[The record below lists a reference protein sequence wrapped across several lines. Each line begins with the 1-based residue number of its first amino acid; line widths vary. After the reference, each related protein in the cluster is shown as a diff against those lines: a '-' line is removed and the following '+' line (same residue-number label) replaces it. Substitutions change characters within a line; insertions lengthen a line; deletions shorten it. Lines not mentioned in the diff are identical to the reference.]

1 MPAVVAVVVDD
12 VVRVFCAGSAGAFE
26 SLGGRFCVALSMVAL
41 FGKDADF
48 DLDMKTPVVF
58 RVAMV
63 SNTSDR
69 VVSCT
74 CDGAGWPSG

>member
-1 MPAVVAVVVDD
+1 MVLDHIAVG
-12 VVRVFCAGSAGAFE
+12 CAGSAGAFE
-26 SLGGRFCVALSMVAL
+26 SVGGRFSVALSIVAL

-48 DLDMKTPVVF
+48 DLDMETPVVF